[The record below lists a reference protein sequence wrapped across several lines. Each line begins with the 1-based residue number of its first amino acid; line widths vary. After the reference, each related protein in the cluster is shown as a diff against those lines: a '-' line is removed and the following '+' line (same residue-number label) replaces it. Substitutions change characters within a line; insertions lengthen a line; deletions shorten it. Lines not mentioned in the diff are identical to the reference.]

1 MIAETLCMNE
11 LRLNLPS
18 IKVNGEK
25 VFEEKKQSQ
34 YLQVKESTMTP
45 GPYHKRSSKSHSGG
59 GGGLGSK
66 GVSPS
71 SQRSTT
77 NQGEEEIFYTC
88 P

>member
-45 GPYHKRSSKSHSGG
+45 GAYHKRSSNSHSG

-66 GVSPS
+66 GASPS